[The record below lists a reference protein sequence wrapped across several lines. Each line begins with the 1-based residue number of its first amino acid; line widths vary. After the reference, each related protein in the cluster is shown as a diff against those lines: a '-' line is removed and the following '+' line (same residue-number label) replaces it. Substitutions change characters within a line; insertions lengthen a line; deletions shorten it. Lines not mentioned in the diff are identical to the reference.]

1 MTYAIQTQQLSYCHG
16 QQLIVDNLN
25 LQVPVGSIFGFLGP
39 NGSGKTTTI
48 RLLLGLI
55 RLTNPG
61 IQLFGQD
68 IRDERLSILR
78 KVGALIEAPVLY
90 PHLTGYENL
99 QIGQLAR
106 QVGRNQIDCVLDMVD
121 LTQDA
126 TKQVERYSLGMR
138 QRLGIALALLG
149 NPDLLILD
157 EPTNG
162 LDPSGIRDIRRL
174 LVDLSQVH
182 GKTVFI
188 SSHLLSEMEKLVTHV
203 GILNR
208 GHLLFQGPLTQLH
221 HDFSAGI
228 SVQTLEDIFLTLINP
243 NA

>member
-1 MTYAIQTQQLSYCHG
+1 MTYAIQTHQLSYRRG
-16 QQLIVDNLN
+16 QQLIVDKLN

-55 RLTNPG
+55 RPTKPD
-61 IQLFGQD
+61 IFLFGQA
-68 IRDERLSILR
+68 IQENRLSILS
-78 KVGALIEAPVLY
+78 KIGALIEAPVLY
-90 PHLTGYENL
+90 PQLSGYENME
-99 QIGQLAR
+99 IGRLAR
-106 QVGRNQIDCVLDMVD
+106 QVGRNQIESVLDLVG
-121 LTQDA
+121 LTQAA
-126 TKQVERYSLGMR
+126 TKLVECYSLGMR

-149 NPDLLILD
+149 NPELLILD

-162 LDPSGIRDIRRL
+162 LDPAGIREIRRL

-203 GILNR
+203 GILHH
-208 GHLLFQGPLTQLH
+208 GQLLFQGPLTR
-221 HDFSAGI
+221 FYGEYSTENAA
-228 SVQTLEDIFLTLINP
+228 QTLEDIFLTLTQSTK
-243 NA
+243 